1 MRTVDETTFLPP
13 RRNRTALRLI
23 TAIAAG
29 AVLPACLA
37 LPGNE
42 TAAPDTTVPAD
53 TAPVEAIC
61 PEHPYESI
69 TLETPIPQ
77 AVADALIGLTESAA
91 TGCADE
97 LGWGFRVVQ
106 RDGED
111 FPATM
116 DYRADRV
123 SVVVENDTVTSVAVG

>member
-1 MRTVDETTFLPP
+1 MR
-13 RRNRTALRLI
+13 RSRTALRLLLI
-23 TAIAAG
+23 IAAG
-29 AVLPACLA
+29 AILPACLA
-37 LPGNE
+37 LPDE
-42 TAAPDTTVPAD
+42 TGTPDTTVPVD
-53 TAPVEAIC
+53 TAPVEAAC

-77 AVADALIGLTESAA
+77 AVADELIGLTESAA
-91 TGCADE
+91 TACADE

-123 SVVVENDTVTSVAVG
+123 SVVVENDTVVMVTVG

>member
-1 MRTVDETTFLPP
+1 MRLTDKITFLLSL
-13 RRNRTALRLI
+13 RNRAALRLI
-23 TAIAAG
+23 LVIGAG
-29 AVLPACLA
+29 ATLPACLA
-37 LPGNE
+37 LPDE
-42 TAAPDTTVPAD
+42 TATPGTTVPVGE
-53 TAPVEAIC
+53 APVEAAC

-69 TLETPIPQ
+69 TLESPIPQ
-77 AVADALIGLTESAA
+77 TVADELIGLTEGAAA
-91 TGCADE
+91 TCANE

-123 SVVVENDTVTSVAVG
+123 SVVVENGTVVSVTVG